1 MNIKEIYQ
9 NAKKYPKTKR
19 LKTCLIEKS
28 KYGLIIYPIKEVK
41 K

>member
-1 MNIKEIYQ
+1 MNLKEIYQ
-9 NAKKYPKTKR
+9 DEEKYPQTKK